1 MLRENKHTKSH
12 EKASEGACKTG
23 SQCAYLKGALTEI
36 YLEVVEGVL
45 CLEAQALQWV
55 GEEVLAG
62 EAVVEVAGLEAE
74 VRVRLV
80 YWVGVAVALLV
91 PVSWI

>member
-45 CLEAQALQWV
+45 CLEAETKKIIIYMNIIILQFCNF
-55 GEEVLAG
+55 LYF
-62 EAVVEVAGLEAE
+62 L
-74 VRVRLV
+74 
-80 YWVGVAVALLV
+80 
-91 PVSWI
+91 II